1 MSYDV
6 EKMMA
11 HMEELKKNKECLMS
25 WVSNEIASGCQQ
37 FDLKSAGET
46 IDMIKDLADAEKNC
60 WEAMYYKT
68 VVEAM
73 QDRDDDMMGY
83 NNRRMANG
91 QYAPAGRGHMGYKPW
106 VDQEPYIDAYL
117 HNPEFRDDM
126 MGYSSSNNRGNS
138 SNSSSRRSGGNDSYA
153 GYQNA
158 KMAYHSS
165 GSSSDKERM
174 DNKRMEYVREVV
186 DHLSEMWADAD
197 PMLKR
202 RMKEDLKE
210 FMED

>member
-25 WVSNEIASGCQQ
+25 WVSNEISNGCQQ
-37 FDLKSAGET
+37 IDLKSAGET
-46 IDMIKDLADAEKNC
+46 VDMIKDLADAEKNC
-60 WEAMYYKT
+60 WEAMYYQT

-73 QDRDDDMMGY
+73 LERGDDDMMGY

-91 QYAPAGRGHMGYKPW
+91 QFAPAGRGHMGYKPW
-106 VDQEPYIDAYL
+106 VDQEPYINAYM
-117 HNPEFRDDM
+117 HDPEFRQNM
-126 MGYSSSNNRGNS
+126 MGYSGGGRGGSSSGNS
-138 SNSSSRRSGGNDSYA
+138 SSGGRGGNSSYSGYHAADS
-153 GYQNA
+153 NE
-158 KMAYHSS
+158 K
-165 GSSSDKERM
+165 
-174 DNKRMEYVREVV
+174 MEYMKEVV
-186 DHLSEMWADAD
+186 GHLSEIWEDAD

-202 RMKEDLKE
+202 KMKEDLKE